1 LKGSRFFIL
10 IAFCFV
16 ALSAMAQ
23 QSSLEEERLADDVMT
38 DSLAF
43 RLEQVDVDGHKTE
56 RNILTMKPVQQM
68 QKAELEQLGIQN
80 LADAVKKFAGTNV
93 RDYGGIGGM
102 KTVSVRN
109 LGAHHTAVSYD
120 GVTVSNT
127 QAGQI
132 DVGRFSLDN
141 MESLS
146 LAIGADESL
155 MQSARHY
162 ASAGV
167 LSILT
172 ERPHFDE
179 GKNSAFRFRLKG
191 GSFGLVTP
199 SLRYWQRVGEQTSL
213 ALNGSYM
220 RADGVYPFVLVNGRE
235 RTNEKRYNSDI
246 YTWQGEANLYHT
258 FADKSQLDMKAYWLY
273 SERGLPGSVTLYN
286 PVSRE
291 RLWDEDFFAQA
302 VYRKAFDEKWN
313 LHARLKYT
321 HTWNRYE
328 DTNVKYDG
336 GKQIDVNRQNEY
348 YASATLGWSPVE
360 AFRIALAEDAFYND
374 LRNNINIGS
383 NPDYPFPKRIT
394 SLTALSAQ
402 WQWERLHVE
411 GNVVGTYAH
420 ETVENGEDPADKH
433 RLSPCVSV
441 TYRLLPNES
450 LHLRAMWKNTFRM
463 PSFNDLYYLRIG
475 NSGLRPEKA
484 TEYNLGLT
492 WSGRPFQAV
501 KYVSAT
507 VDAYYNDVTDKI
519 VAFPSTYVWKMANF
533 GKVKIKGVDVTL
545 ATEVPIYHKV
555 SAILT
560 GAYTFQESLDKLKAS
575 ASYNRQLP
583 YTPKHSG
590 NASLLIRNP
599 WVNLGYSV
607 LFQGERW
614 SSSQQTSLYKLKAYS
629 EHTLTLSREFRF
641 KSCQLNLS
649 GSIHNLFDKQ
659 YEIVKYYPMPGRSF
673 SLIGT
678 INF

>member
-1 LKGSRFFIL
+1 
-10 IAFCFV
+10 
-16 ALSAMAQ
+16 MAQ
-23 QSSLEEERLADDVMT
+23 QSSLEEERLADDALT

-120 GVTVSNT
+120 EVTVSNT

-132 DVGRFSLDN
+132 DIGRFSLDN
-141 MESLS
+141 VESLS
-146 LAIGADESL
+146 MAIGTDDNL

-172 ERPHFDE
+172 ERPHFDA
-179 GKNSAFRFRLKG
+179 GKDYAFRIRLKG

-258 FADKSQLDMKAYWLY
+258 FADKSQLDMKAYWFY

-302 VYRKAFDEKWN
+302 VYRKTFGEKWN

-328 DTNVKYDG
+328 DTNVKYAG

-360 AFRIALAEDAFYND
+360 ALRIALAEDAFYND

-383 NPDYPFPKRIT
+383 NPDFPFPKRIT

-402 WQWERLHVE
+402 WHWERLHVE

-420 ETVENGEDPADKH
+420 ETVENNENPADKH
-433 RLSPCVSV
+433 RLSPSISA

-484 TEYNLGLT
+484 TEYNVGLT
-492 WSGRPFQAV
+492 WSGKPFQAV

-519 VAFPSTYVWKMANF
+519 VAFPTTYVWKMANF
-533 GKVKIKGVDVTL
+533 GKVKIKGIDVTL
-545 ATEVPIYHKV
+545 ATEVPIYNNKV
-555 SAILT
+555 SAILM
-560 GAYTFQESLDKLKAS
+560 GAYTFQESLDKLEAS
-575 ASYNRQLP
+575 ASYNKQLP

-614 SSSQQTSLYKLKAYS
+614 SSSQQTVQYKLKAYS

-641 KSCQLNLS
+641 RSCQLNLS

>member
-1 LKGSRFFIL
+1 MVSCL
-10 IAFCFV
+10 IVCTV
-16 ALSAMAQ
+16 LAQ
-23 QSSLEEERLADDVMT
+23 QSGDAVSLDDSRMN
-38 DSLAF
+38 DSDSTVHYLK
-43 RLEQVDVDGHKTE
+43 QVDVAGHRTE
-56 RNILTMKPVQQM
+56 RNVLASKPIQQM
-68 QKAELEQLGIQN
+68 QKAELEELGIQN

-172 ERPHFDE
+172 ECPHFDE

-258 FADKSQLDMKAYWLY
+258 FTDKSQLDMKAYWFY

-360 AFRIALAEDAFYND
+360 AFRIALAEDVFYND
-374 LRNNINIGS
+374 LRNNINTGS

-394 SLTALSAQ
+394 SLAALSAQ

-420 ETVENGEDPADKH
+420 ETVENGENPADKH

-533 GKVKIKGVDVTL
+533 GKVKIKGIDVTL
-545 ATEVPIYHKV
+545 ATEVPIFHKV

-560 GAYTFQESLDKLKAS
+560 GAYTFQESLDKLEAS

-614 SSSQQTSLYKLKAYS
+614 SSSQQTALYKLKAYS

>member
-1 LKGSRFFIL
+1 MNDSDSTVHQLK
-10 IAFCFV
+10 
-16 ALSAMAQ
+16 
-23 QSSLEEERLADDVMT
+23 
-38 DSLAF
+38 
-43 RLEQVDVDGHKTE
+43 QVDVAGHRTE
-56 RNILTMKPVQQM
+56 RNVLASKPIQQM
-68 QKAELEQLGIQN
+68 QKAELEELGIQN

-179 GKNSAFRFRLKG
+179 GRNSAFRFRLKG

-258 FADKSQLDMKAYWLY
+258 FADKSQLDMKAYWFY

-360 AFRIALAEDAFYND
+360 AFRIALAEDVFYND
-374 LRNNINIGS
+374 LRNNINTGS
-383 NPDYPFPKRIT
+383 NPDYPFPKRVT

-420 ETVENGEDPADKH
+420 ETVENGENPADKH

-533 GKVKIKGVDVTL
+533 GKVKIKGIDVTL
-545 ATEVPIYHKV
+545 ATEVPIFHKV

-560 GAYTFQESLDKLKAS
+560 GAYTFQESLDKLEAS

>member
-1 LKGSRFFIL
+1 MVSCL
-10 IAFCFV
+10 IVCTV
-16 ALSAMAQ
+16 LAQ
-23 QSSLEEERLADDVMT
+23 QSGDAVSLDDSRMN
-38 DSLAF
+38 DSDSTVHQLK
-43 RLEQVDVDGHKTE
+43 QVDIAGHRTE
-56 RNILTMKPVQQM
+56 RNVLAGKPIQQM
-68 QKAELEQLGIQN
+68 QKAELEELGIQN

-167 LSILT
+167 LSIVT

-191 GSFGLVTP
+191 GSFGLVSP
-199 SLRYWQRVGEQTSL
+199 SLRYWQRVGEQTTL

-235 RTNEKRYNSDI
+235 KTNEKRYNSDI
-246 YTWQGEANLYHT
+246 YTWQGEANLYHM
-258 FADKSQLDMKAYWLY
+258 FADKSQLDMKAYWFY

-302 VYRKAFDEKWN
+302 VYRKAFNEKWN

-360 AFRIALAEDAFYND
+360 AFSIALAEDVFYND

-420 ETVENGEDPADKH
+420 ETVENGENPADKH

-533 GKVKIKGVDVTL
+533 GKVKIKGIDVTL
-545 ATEVPIYHKV
+545 ATEVPIYNKV

-560 GAYTFQESLDKLKAS
+560 GAYTFQESLDKLEAS

-614 SSSQQTSLYKLKAYS
+614 SSSQQTAQYKLKAYS

-678 INF
+678 ILF

>member
-1 LKGSRFFIL
+1 
-10 IAFCFV
+10 
-16 ALSAMAQ
+16 MAQ
-23 QSSLEEERLADDVMT
+23 QSSLEDERLADDVMT

-120 GVTVSNT
+120 EVTVSNT

-141 MESLS
+141 VESLS
-146 LAIGADESL
+146 MAIGADDNL

-172 ERPHFDE
+172 ERPHFDA
-179 GKNSAFRFRLKG
+179 GKDYAFRIRLKG

-199 SLRYWQRVGEQTSL
+199 SLRYWQRVGERTSL
-213 ALNGSYM
+213 SVDGSYM

-258 FADKSQLDMKAYWLY
+258 FADKSQLDMKAYWFY

-360 AFRIALAEDAFYND
+360 ALRIALAEDAFYND

-383 NPDYPFPKRIT
+383 NPDFPFPKRIT

-402 WQWERLHVE
+402 WHWERLHVE

-420 ETVENGEDPADKH
+420 ETVENNENPADKH
-433 RLSPCVSV
+433 RLSPSISA

-533 GKVKIKGVDVTL
+533 GKVKIKGIDVTL

-555 SAILT
+555 SAILM
-560 GAYTFQESLDKLKAS
+560 GAYTFQESLDKLEAS
-575 ASYNRQLP
+575 ASYNKQLP

-614 SSSQQTSLYKLKAYS
+614 SSSQQTAQYKLKAYS
-629 EHTLTLSREFRF
+629 EHTLTLSRAFRF
-641 KSCQLNLS
+641 RSCQLNLS

>member
-1 LKGSRFFIL
+1 MLVSCLIVCTIL
-10 IAFCFV
+10 
-16 ALSAMAQ
+16 AQ
-23 QSSLEEERLADDVMT
+23 QSGDAVSLDDSRMN
-38 DSLAF
+38 DSDSTVHQLK
-43 RLEQVDVDGHKTE
+43 QVDVAGHRTE
-56 RNILTMKPVQQM
+56 RNVLASKPIQQM
-68 QKAELEQLGIQN
+68 QKAELEELGIQN

-258 FADKSQLDMKAYWLY
+258 FTDKSQLDMKAYWFY

-360 AFRIALAEDAFYND
+360 AFRIALAEDVFYND
-374 LRNNINIGS
+374 LRNNINTGS

-420 ETVENGEDPADKH
+420 ETVENGENPADKH

-441 TYRLLPNES
+441 TYRLLSNES

-533 GKVKIKGVDVTL
+533 GKVKIKGIDVTL

>member
-1 LKGSRFFIL
+1 MVSCL
-10 IAFCFV
+10 IVCTV
-16 ALSAMAQ
+16 LAQ
-23 QSSLEEERLADDVMT
+23 QSGDAVSLDDSRMN
-38 DSLAF
+38 DSDSTVHYLK
-43 RLEQVDVDGHKTE
+43 QVNVAGHRTE
-56 RNILTMKPVQQM
+56 RNVLASKPIQQM
-68 QKAELEQLGIQN
+68 QKAELEELGIQN

-258 FADKSQLDMKAYWLY
+258 FADKSQLDMKAYWFY

-420 ETVENGEDPADKH
+420 ETVENGENPADKH

-533 GKVKIKGVDVTL
+533 GKVKIKGIDVTL

-614 SSSQQTSLYKLKAYS
+614 SSSQQTAQYKLKAYS

>member
-1 LKGSRFFIL
+1 MVSCL
-10 IAFCFV
+10 IVCTV
-16 ALSAMAQ
+16 LAQ
-23 QSSLEEERLADDVMT
+23 QSGDAVSLDDSRMN
-38 DSLAF
+38 DSDSTVHQLK
-43 RLEQVDVDGHKTE
+43 QVDIAGHRTE
-56 RNILTMKPVQQM
+56 RNVLASKPIQQM
-68 QKAELEQLGIQN
+68 QKAELEELGIQN

-235 RTNEKRYNSDI
+235 RTN
-246 YTWQGEANLYHT
+246 
-258 FADKSQLDMKAYWLY
+258 ADKSQLDMKAYWFY

-420 ETVENGEDPADKH
+420 ETVENGENPADKH

-533 GKVKIKGVDVTL
+533 GKVKIKGIDVTL

>member
-1 LKGSRFFIL
+1 MVSCL
-10 IAFCFV
+10 IVCTV
-16 ALSAMAQ
+16 LAQ
-23 QSSLEEERLADDVMT
+23 QSGDAVSLDDSRMN
-38 DSLAF
+38 DSDSTVHYLK
-43 RLEQVDVDGHKTE
+43 QVNVAGHRTE
-56 RNILTMKPVQQM
+56 RNVLASKPIQQM
-68 QKAELEQLGIQN
+68 QKAELEELGIQN

-258 FADKSQLDMKAYWLY
+258 FADKSQLDMKAYWFY

-302 VYRKAFDEKWN
+302 VYRKAFNEKWN

-383 NPDYPFPKRIT
+383 NPDYSFPKRIT

-420 ETVENGEDPADKH
+420 ETVENGENPADKH

-441 TYRLLPNES
+441 SYRLLPNES

-533 GKVKIKGVDVTL
+533 GKVKIKGIDVTL

-560 GAYTFQESLDKLKAS
+560 GAYTFQESLDKLEAS

-614 SSSQQTSLYKLKAYS
+614 SSSQQTLLYKLKAYS

>member
-1 LKGSRFFIL
+1 MVSCL
-10 IAFCFV
+10 IVCTV
-16 ALSAMAQ
+16 LAQ
-23 QSSLEEERLADDVMT
+23 QSSVAVSLDDSRIN
-38 DSLAF
+38 DSDSTVHQLK
-43 RLEQVDVDGHKTE
+43 QVDVAGHRTE
-56 RNILTMKPVQQM
+56 RNVLASKPIQQM
-68 QKAELEQLGIQN
+68 QKAELEELGIQN

-258 FADKSQLDMKAYWLY
+258 FADKSQLDMKAYWFY

-360 AFRIALAEDAFYND
+360 SFRIALAEDAFYND

-420 ETVENGEDPADKH
+420 ETVENGENPADKH

-533 GKVKIKGVDVTL
+533 GKVKIKGIDVTL

-560 GAYTFQESLDKLKAS
+560 GAYTFQESLDKLEAS

-614 SSSQQTSLYKLKAYS
+614 SSSQQTALYKLKAYS

>member
-1 LKGSRFFIL
+1 MVSCL
-10 IAFCFV
+10 IVCTV
-16 ALSAMAQ
+16 LAQ
-23 QSSLEEERLADDVMT
+23 QLGGAVSLDDSRMN
-38 DSLAF
+38 DSDSTVHYLK
-43 RLEQVDVDGHKTE
+43 QVDVAGHRTE
-56 RNILTMKPVQQM
+56 RNVLASKPIQQM
-68 QKAELEQLGIQN
+68 QKAELEELGIQN

-258 FADKSQLDMKAYWLY
+258 FADKSQLDMKAYWFY

-374 LRNNINIGS
+374 LRNNINTGS

-420 ETVENGEDPADKH
+420 ETVENGENPADKH

-492 WSGRPFQAV
+492 WSGRPFQVV

-519 VAFPSTYVWKMANF
+519 VAFPSTYIWKMANF
-533 GKVKIKGVDVTL
+533 GKVKIKGIDVTL
-545 ATEVPIYHKV
+545 ASEVPIYHKV

>member
-1 LKGSRFFIL
+1 MVSCL
-10 IAFCFV
+10 IVCTV
-16 ALSAMAQ
+16 LAQ
-23 QSSLEEERLADDVMT
+23 QSGAAVSLN
-38 DSLAF
+38 DSRMNDSDSTVHYLK
-43 RLEQVDVDGHKTE
+43 QVDVAGHRTE
-56 RNILTMKPVQQM
+56 RNVLASKPIQQM
-68 QKAELEQLGIQN
+68 QKAELEELGIQN

-199 SLRYWQRVGEQTSL
+199 SLCYWQRVGEQTSL

-220 RADGVYPFVLVNGRE
+220 RADGVYPFVLVNGRD

-258 FADKSQLDMKAYWLY
+258 FADKSQLDMKAYWFY

-360 AFRIALAEDAFYND
+360 AFCIALAEDVFYND
-374 LRNNINIGS
+374 LRNNINTGS

-402 WQWERLHVE
+402 WQWNRLHVE

-420 ETVENGEDPADKH
+420 ETVENGENPADKH

-533 GKVKIKGVDVTL
+533 GKVKIKGIDVTL

>member
-1 LKGSRFFIL
+1 MVSCL
-10 IAFCFV
+10 IVCTV
-16 ALSAMAQ
+16 LAQ
-23 QSSLEEERLADDVMT
+23 QLGEAVSLDDSRMN
-38 DSLAF
+38 DSDSTVHQLK
-43 RLEQVDVDGHKTE
+43 QVDVAGHRTE
-56 RNILTMKPVQQM
+56 RNVLAGKPIQQM
-68 QKAELEQLGIQN
+68 QKAELEELGIQN

-132 DVGRFSLDN
+132 DVGRFSLEN

-179 GKNSAFRFRLKG
+179 GINSAFRFRLKG

-199 SLRYWQRVGEQTSL
+199 SLRYWQRVGERTTL

-235 RTNEKRYNSDI
+235 KTNEKRYNSDI

-258 FADKSQLDMKAYWLY
+258 FADKSQLDMKAYWFY

-286 PVSRE
+286 PLSRE

-302 VYRKAFDEKWN
+302 VYRKAFDDKWN
-313 LHARLKYT
+313 LHARMKYT

-328 DTNVKYDG
+328 DTNVKYTG

-360 AFRIALAEDAFYND
+360 ALRIALAEDAFYND
-374 LRNNINIGS
+374 LRNNINIAS

-402 WQWERLHVE
+402 WQWERLQVE

-420 ETVENGEDPADKH
+420 ETVENGENPADKH

-492 WSGRPFQAV
+492 WSGRPFQAL

-533 GKVKIKGVDVTL
+533 GKVKIKGIDVTL

-560 GAYTFQESLDKLKAS
+560 GAYTFQESLDKLEAS

-678 INF
+678 ILF

>member
-1 LKGSRFFIL
+1 MVSCL
-10 IAFCFV
+10 IVCTV
-16 ALSAMAQ
+16 LAQ
-23 QSSLEEERLADDVMT
+23 QSGDAVSLDDSRMN
-38 DSLAF
+38 DSDSTVHYLK
-43 RLEQVDVDGHKTE
+43 QVDIAGHRTE
-56 RNILTMKPVQQM
+56 RNVLASKPIQQM
-68 QKAELEQLGIQN
+68 QKAELEELGIQN

-179 GKNSAFRFRLKG
+179 DKNSAFRFRLKG

-199 SLRYWQRVGEQTSL
+199 SLRYWQRVGDQTSL

-220 RADGVYPFVLVNGRE
+220 RADGIYPFVLVNGRE

-258 FADKSQLDMKAYWLY
+258 FTDKSQLDMKAYWFY

-383 NPDYPFPKRIT
+383 NPVYPFPKRIT

-402 WQWERLHVE
+402 WQWKRLHVE

-420 ETVENGEDPADKH
+420 ETVENGENPADKH

-533 GKVKIKGVDVTL
+533 GKVKIKGIDVTL

-607 LFQGERW
+607 LFQGKRW
-614 SSSQQTSLYKLKAYS
+614 SSSQQTAQYKLKAYS

-649 GSIHNLFDKQ
+649 GSVHNLFDKQ

>member
-1 LKGSRFFIL
+1 MNDSDSTVHQLK
-10 IAFCFV
+10 
-16 ALSAMAQ
+16 
-23 QSSLEEERLADDVMT
+23 
-38 DSLAF
+38 
-43 RLEQVDVDGHKTE
+43 QVDVAGHRTE
-56 RNILTMKPVQQM
+56 RNVLASKPIQQM
-68 QKAELEQLGIQN
+68 QKAELEELGIQN

-172 ERPHFDE
+172 ECPHFDE

-258 FADKSQLDMKAYWLY
+258 FADKSQLDMKAYWFY

-360 AFRIALAEDAFYND
+360 AFRIALAEDVFYND

-402 WQWERLHVE
+402 WQWKRLHVE

-420 ETVENGEDPADKH
+420 ETVENGENPADKH

-533 GKVKIKGVDVTL
+533 GKVKIKGIDVTL

-560 GAYTFQESLDKLKAS
+560 GAYTFQESLDKLEAS

-614 SSSQQTSLYKLKAYS
+614 SSSQQTALYKLKAYS

>member
-1 LKGSRFFIL
+1 MLVSCLIVCTIL
-10 IAFCFV
+10 
-16 ALSAMAQ
+16 AQ
-23 QSSLEEERLADDVMT
+23 QSGDAVSLDDSRMN
-38 DSLAF
+38 DSDSTVHQLK
-43 RLEQVDVDGHKTE
+43 QVDVAGHRTE
-56 RNILTMKPVQQM
+56 RNVLASKPIQQM
-68 QKAELEQLGIQN
+68 QKTELEELGIQN

-146 LAIGADESL
+146 LAIGTDESL

-172 ERPHFDE
+172 ECPHFDE

-258 FADKSQLDMKAYWLY
+258 FADKSQLDMKTYWFN

-360 AFRIALAEDAFYND
+360 AFRIALAEDVFYND
-374 LRNNINIGS
+374 LRNNINTGS

-420 ETVENGEDPADKH
+420 ETVKNGENPADKH

-533 GKVKIKGVDVTL
+533 GKVKIKGIDVTL

-560 GAYTFQESLDKLKAS
+560 GAYTFQESLDKLEAS

>member
-1 LKGSRFFIL
+1 MVSCL
-10 IAFCFV
+10 IVCTV
-16 ALSAMAQ
+16 LAQ
-23 QSSLEEERLADDVMT
+23 QSSVAVSLDDSRIN
-38 DSLAF
+38 DSDSTVHQLK
-43 RLEQVDVDGHKTE
+43 QVDVAGHRTE
-56 RNILTMKPVQQM
+56 RNVLASKPIQQM
-68 QKAELEQLGIQN
+68 QKAELEELGIQN

-258 FADKSQLDMKAYWLY
+258 FADKSQLDMKAYWFY

-420 ETVENGEDPADKH
+420 ETVENGENPADKH

-533 GKVKIKGVDVTL
+533 GKVKIKGIDVTL

-560 GAYTFQESLDKLKAS
+560 GAYTFQESLDKLEAS

-614 SSSQQTSLYKLKAYS
+614 SSSQQTALYKLKAYS

>member
-1 LKGSRFFIL
+1 
-10 IAFCFV
+10 
-16 ALSAMAQ
+16 MAQ
-23 QSSLEEERLADDVMT
+23 QSSLEDERLADDVMT

-120 GVTVSNT
+120 EVTVSNT

-141 MESLS
+141 VESLS
-146 LAIGADESL
+146 MAIGADDNL

-172 ERPHFDE
+172 ERPHFDA
-179 GKNSAFRFRLKG
+179 GKDYAFRIRLKG

-199 SLRYWQRVGEQTSL
+199 SLRYWQRVGESTSL
-213 ALNGSYM
+213 SVDGSYM

-258 FADKSQLDMKAYWLY
+258 FADKSQLDMKAYWFY

-360 AFRIALAEDAFYND
+360 ALRIALAEDAFYND

-383 NPDYPFPKRIT
+383 NPDFPFPKRIT

-402 WQWERLHVE
+402 WHWERLHVE

-420 ETVENGEDPADKH
+420 ETVENNENPADKH
-433 RLSPCVSV
+433 RLSPSISA

-533 GKVKIKGVDVTL
+533 GKVKIKGIDVTL

-555 SAILT
+555 SAILM
-560 GAYTFQESLDKLKAS
+560 GAYTFQESLDKLEAS
-575 ASYNRQLP
+575 ASYNKQLP

-614 SSSQQTSLYKLKAYS
+614 SSSQQTAQYKLKAYS
-629 EHTLTLSREFRF
+629 EHTLTLSRAFRF
-641 KSCQLNLS
+641 RSCQLNLS

>member
-1 LKGSRFFIL
+1 MVSCL
-10 IAFCFV
+10 IVCTV
-16 ALSAMAQ
+16 LAQ
-23 QSSLEEERLADDVMT
+23 QSSVAVSLDDSRIN
-38 DSLAF
+38 DSDSTVHQLK
-43 RLEQVDVDGHKTE
+43 QVDVAGHRTE
-56 RNILTMKPVQQM
+56 PNVLASKPIQQM
-68 QKAELEQLGIQN
+68 QKAELEELGIQN

-172 ERPHFDE
+172 ECPHFDE

-258 FADKSQLDMKAYWLY
+258 FADKSQLDMKAYWFY

-360 AFRIALAEDAFYND
+360 AFRIALAEDVFYND
-374 LRNNINIGS
+374 LRNNINTGS
-383 NPDYPFPKRIT
+383 NPDYPFPKRVT

-420 ETVENGEDPADKH
+420 ETVENGENPADKH

-533 GKVKIKGVDVTL
+533 GKVKIKGIDVTL

-560 GAYTFQESLDKLKAS
+560 GAYTFQESLDKLEAS

-614 SSSQQTSLYKLKAYS
+614 SSSQQTALYKLKAYS

-678 INF
+678 ILF

>member
-1 LKGSRFFIL
+1 MVSCL
-10 IAFCFV
+10 IVCTV
-16 ALSAMAQ
+16 LAQ
-23 QSSLEEERLADDVMT
+23 QSGDAVSLDDSRMN
-38 DSLAF
+38 DSDSTVHQLN
-43 RLEQVDVDGHKTE
+43 QVDVAGHRTE
-56 RNILTMKPVQQM
+56 RNVLASKPIQQM
-68 QKAELEQLGIQN
+68 QKAELEELGIQN

-172 ERPHFDE
+172 ECPHFDE

-258 FADKSQLDMKAYWLY
+258 FADKSQLDMKAYWFY

-360 AFRIALAEDAFYND
+360 VFRIALAEDAFYND

-420 ETVENGEDPADKH
+420 ETVENGENPADKH

-533 GKVKIKGVDVTL
+533 GKVKIKGIDVTL

-560 GAYTFQESLDKLKAS
+560 GAYTFQESLDKLEAS

-614 SSSQQTSLYKLKAYS
+614 SSSQQTALYKLKAYC

>member
-1 LKGSRFFIL
+1 MVSCL
-10 IAFCFV
+10 IICTV
-16 ALSAMAQ
+16 LAQ
-23 QSSLEEERLADDVMT
+23 QSSAAVSLDDSRIN
-38 DSLAF
+38 DSDSTVHQLK
-43 RLEQVDVDGHKTE
+43 QVDVAGHRTE
-56 RNILTMKPVQQM
+56 RNVLASKPIQQM
-68 QKAELEQLGIQN
+68 QKAELEELGIQN

-199 SLRYWQRVGEQTSL
+199 SLRYWQRIGEQTSL

-258 FADKSQLDMKAYWLY
+258 FADKSQLDMKAYWFY

-302 VYRKAFDEKWN
+302 VYRKAFNEKWN

-360 AFRIALAEDAFYND
+360 VFRIALAEDAFYND
-374 LRNNINIGS
+374 LRNNINTGS

-420 ETVENGEDPADKH
+420 ETVENGENPADKH

-441 TYRLLPNES
+441 SYRLLPNES

-533 GKVKIKGVDVTL
+533 GKVKIKGIDVTL

-614 SSSQQTSLYKLKAYS
+614 SSSQQTAQYKLKAYS
-629 EHTLTLSREFRF
+629 EHTVTLSREFRF

>member
-1 LKGSRFFIL
+1 
-10 IAFCFV
+10 
-16 ALSAMAQ
+16 MAQ
-23 QSSLEEERLADDVMT
+23 QSSLEEERLADDALT
-38 DSLAF
+38 DSLVF
-43 RLEQVDVDGHKTE
+43 RLVQVDVDGHKTE

-120 GVTVSNT
+120 EVTVSNT

-132 DVGRFSLDN
+132 DIGRFSLDN
-141 MESLS
+141 VESLS
-146 LAIGADESL
+146 MTIGADDNL

-172 ERPHFDE
+172 ERPHFDA
-179 GKNSAFRFRLKG
+179 GKDYAFRIRLKG

-258 FADKSQLDMKAYWLY
+258 FADKSQLDMKAYWFY

-302 VYRKAFDEKWN
+302 VYRKTFGEKWN

-328 DTNVKYDG
+328 DTNVKYAG

-360 AFRIALAEDAFYND
+360 ALRIALAEDAFYND

-383 NPDYPFPKRIT
+383 NPDFPFPKRIT

-402 WQWERLHVE
+402 WHWERLHVE

-420 ETVENGEDPADKH
+420 ETVENNENPADKH
-433 RLSPCVSV
+433 RLSPSVSA

-484 TEYNLGLT
+484 TEYNVGLT
-492 WSGRPFQAV
+492 WSGKPFQAV

-519 VAFPSTYVWKMANF
+519 VAFPTTYVWKMANF
-533 GKVKIKGVDVTL
+533 GKVKIKGIDVTL
-545 ATEVPIYHKV
+545 ATEVPIYNNKV
-555 SAILT
+555 SAILM
-560 GAYTFQESLDKLKAS
+560 GAYTFQESLDKLEAS
-575 ASYNRQLP
+575 ASYNKQLP

-614 SSSQQTSLYKLKAYS
+614 SSSQQTAQYKLKAYS

-641 KSCQLNLS
+641 RSCQLNLS

>member
-1 LKGSRFFIL
+1 MLVSCLIVCTIL
-10 IAFCFV
+10 
-16 ALSAMAQ
+16 AQ
-23 QSSLEEERLADDVMT
+23 QSGDAVSFDDSRMN
-38 DSLAF
+38 DSDSTVHQLK
-43 RLEQVDVDGHKTE
+43 QVDVAGHRTE
-56 RNILTMKPVQQM
+56 RNVLASKPIQQM
-68 QKAELEQLGIQN
+68 KKTELEELGIQN

-172 ERPHFDE
+172 ECPHFDE

-258 FADKSQLDMKAYWLY
+258 FADKSQLDMKTYWFY

-360 AFRIALAEDAFYND
+360 SFRIALAEDAFYND

-420 ETVENGEDPADKH
+420 ETVENGENPADKH

-533 GKVKIKGVDVTL
+533 GKVKIKGIDVTL

-614 SSSQQTSLYKLKAYS
+614 SSSQQTALYKLKAYS
-629 EHTLTLSREFRF
+629 EHTLTLSRELRF

>member
-1 LKGSRFFIL
+1 
-10 IAFCFV
+10 
-16 ALSAMAQ
+16 MAQ
-23 QSSLEEERLADDVMT
+23 QSSLEEENLADDALT

-120 GVTVSNT
+120 EVTVSNT

-132 DVGRFSLDN
+132 DIGRFSLDN
-141 MESLS
+141 VESLS
-146 LAIGADESL
+146 MAIGADDNL

-172 ERPHFDE
+172 ERPHFDA
-179 GKNSAFRFRLKG
+179 GKDYAFRIRLKG

-258 FADKSQLDMKAYWLY
+258 FADKSQLDMKAYWFY

-302 VYRKAFDEKWN
+302 VYRKTFGEKWN

-328 DTNVKYDG
+328 DTNVKYAG

-360 AFRIALAEDAFYND
+360 ALRIALAEDAFYND

-383 NPDYPFPKRIT
+383 NPDFPFPKRIT

-402 WQWERLHVE
+402 WHWERLHVE

-420 ETVENGEDPADKH
+420 ETVENNENPADKH
-433 RLSPCVSV
+433 RLSPSISA

-484 TEYNLGLT
+484 TEYNVGLT
-492 WSGRPFQAV
+492 WSGKPFQAV

-519 VAFPSTYVWKMANF
+519 VAFPTTYVWKMANF
-533 GKVKIKGVDVTL
+533 GKVKIKGIDVTL
-545 ATEVPIYHKV
+545 ATEVPIYNNKV
-555 SAILT
+555 SAILM
-560 GAYTFQESLDKLKAS
+560 GAYTFQESLDKLEAS
-575 ASYNRQLP
+575 ASYNKQLP

-614 SSSQQTSLYKLKAYS
+614 SSSQQTAQYKLKAYS

-641 KSCQLNLS
+641 RSCQLNLS

>member
-1 LKGSRFFIL
+1 
-10 IAFCFV
+10 
-16 ALSAMAQ
+16 MAQ
-23 QSSLEEERLADDVMT
+23 QSSFKEEHLAEDTLT
-38 DSLAF
+38 DSLTF

-120 GVTVSNT
+120 EVTVSNT

-132 DVGRFSLDN
+132 DIGRFSLDN
-141 MESLS
+141 VESLS
-146 LAIGADESL
+146 MAIGADDNF

-172 ERPHFDE
+172 ERPHFE
-179 GKNSAFRFRLKG
+179 GGKDYAFRVRLKG

-199 SLRYWQRVGEQTSL
+199 SLRYWQRVGERTSL
-213 ALNGSYM
+213 SLDGSYM
-220 RADGVYPFVLVNGRE
+220 RADGAYPFVLRNGRE
-235 RTNEKRYNSDI
+235 KTNEKRYNSDI

-258 FADKSQLDMKAYWLY
+258 FADKSQFDVKAYWFY

-328 DTNVKYDG
+328 DTNVKYAG

-394 SLTALSAQ
+394 SLTALSTQ
-402 WQWERLHVE
+402 WHWERLQVE

-420 ETVENGEDPADKH
+420 ETVENGENPADKH

-492 WSGRPFQAV
+492 WSGKPFQAV
-501 KYVSAT
+501 KYVSVT

-533 GKVKIKGVDVTL
+533 GKVKIKGIDLTL

-560 GAYTFQESLDKLKAS
+560 GAYTFQESLDKLEAS

-614 SSSQQTSLYKLKAYS
+614 SSSQRTDQYRLKAYS

-641 KSCQLNLS
+641 KSCQLNFS

-673 SLIGT
+673 SIIGT
-678 INF
+678 VFF

>member
-1 LKGSRFFIL
+1 MIVSCL
-10 IAFCFV
+10 IVCTV
-16 ALSAMAQ
+16 LAQ
-23 QSSLEEERLADDVMT
+23 QSGDAVSLDDSRMN
-38 DSLAF
+38 DSDSTVHYLK
-43 RLEQVDVDGHKTE
+43 QVDIAGHRTE
-56 RNILTMKPVQQM
+56 RNVLASKPIQQM
-68 QKAELEQLGIQN
+68 QKAELEELGIQN

-258 FADKSQLDMKAYWLY
+258 FADKSQLDMKAYWFY

-374 LRNNINIGS
+374 LCNNINIGS

-402 WQWERLHVE
+402 WQLERLHVE

-420 ETVENGEDPADKH
+420 ETVENGENPADKH

-533 GKVKIKGVDVTL
+533 GKVKIKGIDVTL

-614 SSSQQTSLYKLKAYS
+614 SSSQQTAQYKLKAYS

-641 KSCQLNLS
+641 KSWQLNLS

>member
-1 LKGSRFFIL
+1 MVSCL
-10 IAFCFV
+10 IVCTV
-16 ALSAMAQ
+16 LAQ
-23 QSSLEEERLADDVMT
+23 QSGDAVSLDDSRMN
-38 DSLAF
+38 DSDSTVHQLK
-43 RLEQVDVDGHKTE
+43 QVDIAGHRTE
-56 RNILTMKPVQQM
+56 RNVLASKPIQQM
-68 QKAELEQLGIQN
+68 QKAELEELGIQN

-258 FADKSQLDMKAYWLY
+258 FADKSQLDMKAYWFY

-302 VYRKAFDEKWN
+302 VYRKAFYEKWN

-374 LRNNINIGS
+374 LHNNINIGS

-420 ETVENGEDPADKH
+420 ETVENGENPADKH

-441 TYRLLPNES
+441 SYRLLSNES

-533 GKVKIKGVDVTL
+533 GKVKIKGIDVTL

-614 SSSQQTSLYKLKAYS
+614 SSSQQTSQYKLKAYS
-629 EHTLTLSREFRF
+629 EHTLTLSREFLF

-678 INF
+678 ISF

>member
-1 LKGSRFFIL
+1 
-10 IAFCFV
+10 
-16 ALSAMAQ
+16 MAQ
-23 QSSLEEERLADDVMT
+23 QSSFKEEHLAEDALT
-38 DSLAF
+38 DSLTF

-120 GVTVSNT
+120 EVTVSNT

-132 DVGRFSLDN
+132 DIGRFSLDN
-141 MESLS
+141 VESLS
-146 LAIGADESL
+146 MAIGADDNL

-172 ERPHFDE
+172 ERPHFE
-179 GKNSAFRFRLKG
+179 GGKDYAFRVRLKA

-199 SLRYWQRVGEQTSL
+199 SLRYWQRVGERTSL
-213 ALNGSYM
+213 SVDGSYM
-220 RADGVYPFVLVNGRE
+220 RADGAYPFVLRNGRE
-235 RTNEKRYNSDI
+235 KTNEKRYNSDI

-258 FADKSQLDMKAYWLY
+258 FADKSELDMKAYWFY

-302 VYRKAFDEKWN
+302 VYRKAFHEKWN

-328 DTNVKYDG
+328 DTNVKYAG

-394 SLTALSAQ
+394 SLTVLSAQ

-420 ETVENGEDPADKH
+420 ETVENGENPADKH

-441 TYRLLPNES
+441 SYRLFPNES

-492 WSGRPFQAV
+492 WSGRPFRAV

-519 VAFPSTYVWKMANF
+519 VAFPTTYVWKMANF
-533 GKVKIKGVDVTL
+533 GKVKIKGIDVTL

-560 GAYTFQESLDKLKAS
+560 GAYTFQESLDKLEAS

-614 SSSQQTSLYKLKAYS
+614 SSSQHTEQYMLKAYS

-678 INF
+678 IFF

>member
-1 LKGSRFFIL
+1 MLVSCL
-10 IAFCFV
+10 IVCTV
-16 ALSAMAQ
+16 LAQ
-23 QSSLEEERLADDVMT
+23 QSVDAVSLDDSRMN
-38 DSLAF
+38 DSDSTVHQLK
-43 RLEQVDVDGHKTE
+43 QVDVAGHRTE
-56 RNILTMKPVQQM
+56 RNVLASKPIQQM
-68 QKAELEQLGIQN
+68 QKAELEELGIQN

-179 GKNSAFRFRLKG
+179 GRNSAFRFRLKG

-258 FADKSQLDMKAYWLY
+258 FADKSQLDMKAYWFY

-360 AFRIALAEDAFYND
+360 AFRIALAEDVFYND
-374 LRNNINIGS
+374 LRNNINTGS
-383 NPDYPFPKRIT
+383 NPDYPFPKRVT

-420 ETVENGEDPADKH
+420 ETVENGENPADKH

-533 GKVKIKGVDVTL
+533 GKVKIKGIDVTL
-545 ATEVPIYHKV
+545 ATEVPIFHKV

-560 GAYTFQESLDKLKAS
+560 GAYTFQESLDKLEAS

>member
-1 LKGSRFFIL
+1 MLVSCLIVCTIL
-10 IAFCFV
+10 
-16 ALSAMAQ
+16 AQ
-23 QSSLEEERLADDVMT
+23 QSGDAVSLDDSRMN
-38 DSLAF
+38 DSDSTVHQLK
-43 RLEQVDVDGHKTE
+43 QVDVAGHRTE
-56 RNILTMKPVQQM
+56 RNVLASKPIQQM
-68 QKAELEQLGIQN
+68 KKTELEELGIQN

-258 FADKSQLDMKAYWLY
+258 FADKSQLDMKTYWFY

-360 AFRIALAEDAFYND
+360 AFRIALAEDVFYND
-374 LRNNINIGS
+374 LRNNINTGS

-394 SLTALSAQ
+394 SLAALSAQ

-420 ETVENGEDPADKH
+420 ETVENGENPADKH

-533 GKVKIKGVDVTL
+533 GKVKIKGIDVTL

-614 SSSQQTSLYKLKAYS
+614 SSSQQTALYKLKAYS
-629 EHTLTLSREFRF
+629 EHTLTLSRELRF

>member
-1 LKGSRFFIL
+1 MNDSDSTVHQLK
-10 IAFCFV
+10 
-16 ALSAMAQ
+16 
-23 QSSLEEERLADDVMT
+23 
-38 DSLAF
+38 
-43 RLEQVDVDGHKTE
+43 QVDVAGHRTE
-56 RNILTMKPVQQM
+56 RNVLASKPIQQM
-68 QKAELEQLGIQN
+68 KKTELEELGIQN

-172 ERPHFDE
+172 ECPHFDE

-258 FADKSQLDMKAYWLY
+258 FADKSQLDMKAYWFY

-360 AFRIALAEDAFYND
+360 AFRIALAEDVFYND
-374 LRNNINIGS
+374 LRNNINTGS

-420 ETVENGEDPADKH
+420 ETVENGENPADKH

-533 GKVKIKGVDVTL
+533 GKVKIKGIDVTL

-560 GAYTFQESLDKLKAS
+560 GAYTFQESLDKLEAS

-614 SSSQQTSLYKLKAYS
+614 SSSQQTALYKLKAYS

>member
-1 LKGSRFFIL
+1 MVSCLIVCTVLAQRSGDAVSLDDSRMNNSDTTVHYLK
-10 IAFCFV
+10 
-16 ALSAMAQ
+16 
-23 QSSLEEERLADDVMT
+23 
-38 DSLAF
+38 
-43 RLEQVDVDGHKTE
+43 QVDVAGHRTE
-56 RNILTMKPVQQM
+56 RNVLASKPIQQM
-68 QKAELEQLGIQN
+68 QKAELEELGIQN

-132 DVGRFSLDN
+132 DVGSFSLDN

-258 FADKSQLDMKAYWLY
+258 FADKSQLDMKAYWFY

-420 ETVENGEDPADKH
+420 ETVENGENPADKH

-501 KYVSAT
+501 KYISAT

-533 GKVKIKGVDVTL
+533 GKVKIKGIDVTL

-560 GAYTFQESLDKLKAS
+560 GAYTFQESLDKLEAS

>member
-1 LKGSRFFIL
+1 
-10 IAFCFV
+10 
-16 ALSAMAQ
+16 MAQ
-23 QSSLEEERLADDVMT
+23 QSSLEEERLADDALT

-120 GVTVSNT
+120 EVTVSNT

-132 DVGRFSLDN
+132 DIGRFSLDN
-141 MESLS
+141 VESLS
-146 LAIGADESL
+146 MAIGTDDNL

-172 ERPHFDE
+172 ERPHFDA
-179 GKNSAFRFRLKG
+179 GKDYAFRIRLKG

-258 FADKSQLDMKAYWLY
+258 FADKSQLDMKAYWFY

-302 VYRKAFDEKWN
+302 VYRKTFGEKWN

-328 DTNVKYDG
+328 DTNVKYAG

-360 AFRIALAEDAFYND
+360 ALRIALAEDAFYND

-383 NPDYPFPKRIT
+383 NPDFPFPKRIT

-402 WQWERLHVE
+402 WHWERLHVE

-420 ETVENGEDPADKH
+420 ETVENNENPADKH
-433 RLSPCVSV
+433 RLSPSISA

-484 TEYNLGLT
+484 TEYNVGLT
-492 WSGRPFQAV
+492 WSGKPFQAV

-519 VAFPSTYVWKMANF
+519 VAFPTTYVWKMANF
-533 GKVKIKGVDVTL
+533 GKVKIKGIDVTL
-545 ATEVPIYHKV
+545 ATEVPIYNNKV
-555 SAILT
+555 SAILM
-560 GAYTFQESLDKLKAS
+560 GAYTFQESLDKLEAS
-575 ASYNRQLP
+575 ASYNKQLP

-614 SSSQQTSLYKLKAYS
+614 SSSQQTAQYKLKAYS

-641 KSCQLNLS
+641 RSCQLNLS

>member
-1 LKGSRFFIL
+1 
-10 IAFCFV
+10 
-16 ALSAMAQ
+16 MAQ
-23 QSSLEEERLADDVMT
+23 QSSLEVERLADDVLT

-120 GVTVSNT
+120 EVTVSNT

-132 DVGRFSLDN
+132 DIGRFSLDN
-141 MESLS
+141 VESLS
-146 LAIGADESL
+146 MAIGADDNL

-172 ERPHFDE
+172 ERPHFDA
-179 GKNSAFRFRLKG
+179 GKDYAFRIRLKG

-258 FADKSQLDMKAYWLY
+258 FADKSQLDMKAYWFY

-302 VYRKAFDEKWN
+302 VYRKTFGEKWN

-328 DTNVKYDG
+328 DTNVKYAG

-360 AFRIALAEDAFYND
+360 ALRIALAEDAFYND

-383 NPDYPFPKRIT
+383 NPDFPFPKRIT

-402 WQWERLHVE
+402 WHWERLHVE

-420 ETVENGEDPADKH
+420 ETVENNENPADKH
-433 RLSPCVSV
+433 RLSPSISA

-484 TEYNLGLT
+484 TEYNVGLT
-492 WSGRPFQAV
+492 WSGKPFQAV

-519 VAFPSTYVWKMANF
+519 VAFPTTYVWKMANF
-533 GKVKIKGVDVTL
+533 GKVKIKGIDVTL
-545 ATEVPIYHKV
+545 ATEVPIYNNKV
-555 SAILT
+555 SAILM
-560 GAYTFQESLDKLKAS
+560 GAYTFQESLDKLEAS
-575 ASYNRQLP
+575 ASYNKQLP

-614 SSSQQTSLYKLKAYS
+614 SSSQQTAQYKLKAYS

-641 KSCQLNLS
+641 RSCQLNLS

>member
-1 LKGSRFFIL
+1 MVSCL
-10 IAFCFV
+10 IVCTV
-16 ALSAMAQ
+16 LAQ
-23 QSSLEEERLADDVMT
+23 QSSAAVSLDDSRMN
-38 DSLAF
+38 DSDSTVHQLK
-43 RLEQVDVDGHKTE
+43 QVDIAGHRTE
-56 RNILTMKPVQQM
+56 RNVLASKPIQQM
-68 QKAELEQLGIQN
+68 QKAELEELGIQN

-179 GKNSAFRFRLKG
+179 GKNSAFRFRLKS

-258 FADKSQLDMKAYWLY
+258 FADKSQLDMKAYWFY

-291 RLWDEDFFAQA
+291 RLWDEDFFAHA

-360 AFRIALAEDAFYND
+360 AFRIALAEDVFYND
-374 LRNNINIGS
+374 LRNNINTGS

-420 ETVENGEDPADKH
+420 ETVENGENPADKH

-533 GKVKIKGVDVTL
+533 GKVKIKGIDVTL
-545 ATEVPIYHKV
+545 ATEVPIFHKV

-560 GAYTFQESLDKLKAS
+560 GAYTFQESLDKLEAS